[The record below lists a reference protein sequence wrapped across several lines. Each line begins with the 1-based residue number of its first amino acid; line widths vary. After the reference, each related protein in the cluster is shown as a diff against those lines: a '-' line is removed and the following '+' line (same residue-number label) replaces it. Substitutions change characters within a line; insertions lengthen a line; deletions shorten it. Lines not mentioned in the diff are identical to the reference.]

1 MMLSDGEILEAI
13 KRGHIV
19 IDPFSESQ
27 LTPNGYD
34 LSVDKIEVDNKEL
47 IANNKGKFF
56 IPTKTDFC
64 VLTRETVRCPLDI
77 SAQLWLKS
85 KFARNGIQATFG
97 MVNAG
102 FNGTL
107 TFGMFNG
114 SNKIFEIPKGRI
126 ICQIIFIRLGTKTL
140 LSYKRR
146 SGNYKNQKDKIMK

>member
-13 KRGHIV
+13 KRGNII
-19 IDPFSESQ
+19 IDPFDENQ

-47 IANNKGKFF
+47 IANNKEKFF
-56 IPTKTDFC
+56 IPAKTDFR
-64 VLTRETVRCPLDI
+64 VLTRETIRCPLDI

-97 MVNAG
+97 MVEAS

-107 TFGMFNG
+107 TFGMFNS
-114 SNKIFEIPKGRI
+114 SNKFFEIPKGQT
-126 ICQIIFIRLGTKTL
+126 ICQIIFIRLGTKAI
-140 LSYKRR
+140 LSYGER
-146 SGNYKNQKDKIMK
+146 SGNYQNQKNKIMK